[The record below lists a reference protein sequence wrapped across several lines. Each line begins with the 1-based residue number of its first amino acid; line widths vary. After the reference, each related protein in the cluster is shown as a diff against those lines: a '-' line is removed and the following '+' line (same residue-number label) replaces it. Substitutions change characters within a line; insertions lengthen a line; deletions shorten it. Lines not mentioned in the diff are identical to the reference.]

1 MSESNLSRLSEA
13 YLAALR
19 THLAHGE
26 PADLAL
32 AHELGTQAVSLK
44 LETLDLARVHDLAL
58 AGFLQPDCPQ
68 VERDEVTGRAAAF
81 FTEALVPL
89 EKTHPMAQE
98 TDADI
103 LRLKATLN
111 QCTLELADTN
121 RDLKRGILNRKLAEA
136 DLESSER
143 TSSRLLEDSHLVE
156 KNLQNI
162 THQIM
167 LANEAERKIMSLQLH
182 DEIAQTLL
190 GIHVRLLTLK
200 QQVAARDVSLSLE
213 IATTQRLVEESVKT
227 IHRFAHEY
235 GTHP

>member
-1 MSESNLSRLSEA
+1 M
-13 YLAALR
+13 
-19 THLAHGE
+19 
-26 PADLAL
+26 AL
-32 AHELGTQAVSLK
+32 AHEQGIQAVTLK

-58 AGFLQPDCPQ
+58 AHLLRPDCPPA
-68 VERDEVTGRAAAF
+68 ERDEVTGRAAAF

-103 LRLKATLN
+103 QRLKATLN

-121 RDLKRGILNRKLAEA
+121 RDLKLGILHRKMAEA

-143 TSSRLLEDSHLVE
+143 TSIRLLEESCLLE
-156 KNLQNI
+156 KNLQGI
-162 THQIM
+162 THQI
-167 LANEAERKIMSLQLH
+167 LAANEAERKLMSLQLH

-200 QQVAARDVSLSLE
+200 QQVAARDVSLILE
-213 IATTQRLVEESVKT
+213 IDTTQRLVEESVKT

-235 GTHP
+235 GTHT